1 MNKNSYLVITGVIID
16 IISAIVFLMIIP
28 LPALGPQIGT
38 HQIDSWAAIGLLFA
52 GMILI
57 LYGGSGEQ

>member
-16 IISAIVFLMIIP
+16 IISAIVFLMLIP
-28 LPALGPQIGT
+28 LPVLGPQIGT
-38 HQIDSWAAIGLLFA
+38 HQIDSWTAMVLLFV

>member
-1 MNKNSYLVITGVIID
+1 MNVNSYLVISGVVID
-16 IISAIVFLMIIP
+16 IISAIIFLMLIP

-38 HQIDSWAAIGLLFA
+38 HQIDSWVAIGLLFV

-57 LYGGSGEQ
+57 LYGASSER